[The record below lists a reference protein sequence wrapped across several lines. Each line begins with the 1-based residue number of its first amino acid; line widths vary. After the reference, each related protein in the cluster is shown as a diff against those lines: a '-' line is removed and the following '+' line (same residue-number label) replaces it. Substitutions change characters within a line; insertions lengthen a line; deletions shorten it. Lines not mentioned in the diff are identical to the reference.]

1 MASVVAC
8 CAVLYIF
15 ALEDVLS
22 REFVFRALG
31 TFHSDILPIEMSVY
45 GGFGTR
51 LQETAYNQL
60 LEALLRLLQDCI
72 LTNLHQVK
80 LNSFWSRRFLEIFYE
95 LTRLES
101 SKYQPPKLSLAV
113 KDLADKLSL
122 VPKHMPLPELS
133 ATPLYDKNQSFSARS
148 LTPSP
153 APFPS
158 KALTPTLARLP
169 PRPLSLKDRSK
180 RRNGL
185 KERHRKAE
193 NLPRGELEW
202 LPSRELSQHYYSRIM
217 LKRLRFT
224 KAEAFSR
231 YPRMPNS

>member
-1 MASVVAC
+1 
-8 CAVLYIF
+8 
-15 ALEDVLS
+15 
-22 REFVFRALG
+22 
-31 TFHSDILPIEMSVY
+31 MSVY

-72 LTNLHQVK
+72 VANVNQAK
-80 LNSFWSRRFLEIFYE
+80 LKSSWSRRFLEIFYE
-95 LTRLES
+95 MTRLES
-101 SKYQPPKLSLAV
+101 SKYLPPKLSLAV
-113 KDLADKLSL
+113 KDLADNLSPL
-122 VPKHMPLPELS
+122 PKHLPLPEIS
-133 ATPLYDKNQSFSARS
+133 ASPVYTKNQSFSTRS

-153 APFPS
+153 AHFAS

-193 NLPRGELEW
+193 NLPRGDLEW

-217 LKRLRFT
+217 LNRLRST

-231 YPRMPNS
+231 HPRVPNS